1 MRFPELAPQVS
12 AWSAD
17 QLRDF
22 LASHHPDSY
31 TLLDVRQPQEFAP
44 GHLAG
49 AINIPLD
56 VLLDRLPELDG
67 PAPVIVYCLRGAR
80 SHAAA
85 AALIHAGYRDVHHLD
100 GGLLAWQGKLAAGH
114 PAVELE
120 RFQHYTRPT
129 EHAALAWTLEE
140 GTRRFYVAAA
150 EQAETP
156 DQAAL
161 FAELV
166 SAEEGH
172 KKMLR
177 AVYEALRGSLA
188 PDDFPACELGEVA
201 GAGYMEGGMQVAE
214 AIAWARQQPAR
225 AILELAMAVETSAL
239 DRYLYLQRRLPDENS
254 QRVFEVLADEERRH
268 LKQLAASLE
277 RIL

>member
-1 MRFPELAPQVS
+1 MGFLDLAPQVS

-17 QLRDF
+17 QVRDF
-22 LASHHPDSY
+22 LTSHHPDSY
-31 TLLDVRQPQEFAP
+31 TLLDVRQPREFAP
-44 GHLAG
+44 GHLPG
-49 AINIPLD
+49 AINLPLD

-67 PAPVIVYCLRGAR
+67 VGPVIVYCQSGMR

-85 AALIHAGYRDVHHLD
+85 AALARAGYHDVHHLA
-100 GGLLAWQGKLAAGH
+100 GGLHAWEGELAAGH

-120 RFQHYTRPT
+120 RFQRYTRPT
-129 EHAALAWTLEE
+129 EHAALAWCLEE
-140 GTRRFYVAAA
+140 GTRRFYAAAA

-156 DQAAL
+156 ELGTL
-161 FAELV
+161 FGELV
-166 SAEEGH
+166 NAEEGH

-177 AVYEALRGSLA
+177 GVYEALRGALA
-188 PDDFPACELGEVA
+188 PDDFPACELGA
-201 GAGYMEGGMQVAE
+201 GAADDYMEGGMEVAE

-254 QRVFEVLADEERRH
+254 QRVFELLADEERRH
-268 LKQLAASLE
+268 LKQLAAGLE
-277 RIL
+277 RLL